1 MQNTHKKLNGI
12 NISRIL
18 LNAWQK
24 TADFLRKRKELFA
37 VSLRFGILNF
47 IIFCC
52 IGIYF
57 RSQAYIS
64 TASLKGELYTII
76 LFLGLPGCF
85 ALAISLICAIFALIN
100 KIMMR
105 TIGIILSILCITFL
119 LIDAVVFT
127 QYKFHIE
134 STMLALFFSEAGT
147 ELISFSW
154 SMFFMAAAGLLIII
168 AAVCVMMYLAE
179 KFSKA
184 VFTKLSAV
192 CAAIIIVGTLI
203 FHIWHAVVTF
213 HGETAMLERN
223 QIFPCNIGLTAKRL
237 MFKLGFR
244 QREKFNMNVNK
255 GAFKYPLS
263 PVVFKNNSP
272 KYNVIFIL
280 VDSLRGD
287 MVHPEVMPYFSKF
300 AANSAYFKNHYSNG
314 NCTRIGV
321 FSLFS
326 GLIGTYWHMSLNAG
340 HGSVLIDSLLENGY
354 LTGVFFSSTL
364 INPEFNQTIF
374 AKVKNMTLKRSGN
387 KKIDRDRE
395 ALDDF
400 KNFITKQDKT
410 KPVLGVLMFDSLHGC
425 EYPENFSRKF
435 KTKYSSMNYLV
446 LRKDDEQQRQAVYNL
461 FCTAT
466 AFSDTQLEETIEFL
480 KKELDWEKTII
491 IVSSDHGNEC
501 NEAGTNL
508 WGHNSKFSKYQLHV
522 PLVIAGG
529 PIKKGEYSHRT
540 YHVDILP
547 TIMPMLGCTTPAQ
560 NYSSGKSLFDT
571 TEREL
576 MILSSYINRAM
587 LYNDTVYEMTK
598 TGVIYNYTVEEKNV
612 KNPPNG
618 KLLKKYMQEITRFS
632 R

>member
-1 MQNTHKKLNGI
+1 MQDTHKRIKGI

-24 TADFLRKRKELFA
+24 TADFLQNRKELFA

-85 ALAISLICAIFALIN
+85 ALAISLICALFAMIN

-168 AAVCVMMYLAE
+168 AAVCAMMYLAE

-184 VFTKLSAV
+184 VFTKMSAV

-237 MFKLGFR
+237 LRRMGLKPA
-244 QREKFNMNVNK
+244 EKINMNINTGSFYYPK
-255 GAFKYPLS
+255 NPLTFKDNAS
-263 PVVFKNNSP
+263 
-272 KYNVIFIL
+272 KYNIIFLI

-287 MVHPEVMPYFSKF
+287 MINPKVMPFTSKI
-300 AANSAYFKNHYSNG
+300 AENGAYFKNHYSNG

-326 GLIGTYWHMSLNAG
+326 GLIGTYWQHALAAEK
-340 HGSVLIDSLLENGY
+340 GSVLIDSLIENGY
-354 LTGVFFSSTL
+354 QNGVFFSATL
-364 INPEFNQTIF
+364 TNPEFDRTVF
-374 AKVKNMTLKRSGN
+374 SRVKGMTLTRKGLT
-387 KKIDRDRE
+387 KLARDEE
-395 ALDDF
+395 ALTEF
-400 KNFITKQDKT
+400 KSFIKKCDKS
-410 KPVLGVLMFDSLHGC
+410 KPILSVLMFDALHGY
-425 EYPENFSRKF
+425 EYPPQMKLRYNNAYKN
-435 KTKYSSMNYLV
+435 MNYLT
-446 LRKDDEQQRQAVYNL
+446 LRKNDDAQQLRVYNL
-461 FCTAT
+461 ICNASY
-466 AFSDTQLEETIEFL
+466 FSDTQLENAINFL
-480 KKELDWEKTII
+480 KKELDWQKTIVVI
-491 IVSSDHGNEC
+491 TSDHGNEC
-501 NEAGTNL
+501 NETRNNV
-508 WGHNSKFSKYQLHV
+508 WGHNSKFSQYQLHV
-522 PLVIAGG
+522 PLILLGG
-529 PIKKGEYSHRT
+529 PIEKGIYEHRT
-540 YHVDILP
+540 YHVDVVPALLEL
-547 TIMPMLGCTTPAQ
+547 LGCKNPISD
-560 NYSSGKSLFDT
+560 YSSGQSLFNKK
-571 TEREL
+571 ERDM
-576 MILSSYINRAM
+576 MIMSSYSNRAI
-587 LYNDTVYEMTK
+587 LYGNNIYEITK
-598 TGVIYNYTVEEKNV
+598 KGVIYNYDLQEKNI